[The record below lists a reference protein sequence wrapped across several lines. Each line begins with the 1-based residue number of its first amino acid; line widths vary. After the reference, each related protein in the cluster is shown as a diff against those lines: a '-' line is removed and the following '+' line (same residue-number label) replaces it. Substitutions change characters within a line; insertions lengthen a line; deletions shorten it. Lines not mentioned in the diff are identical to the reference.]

1 MKKAYKLAIYMI
13 SCLLLTSCQT
23 NYELEQ
29 LQQLHKKYDTAV
41 KHSNTDINFDV
52 LDSGPVKG
60 GTLKLFTTEPD
71 TLNPI
76 LTKNTYVADIA
87 SFIYEGLT
95 KLDAEQRALPAL
107 ADSWTVS
114 QDGLIWNFHIR
125 EGVNWHDGEPFTAY
139 DAEFTIQ
146 TIMVPSV
153 NSVYKPLLLNISSC
167 MAVDSST
174 LSIALKKPNSFLP
187 EMMNFPILPK
197 HMFAS
202 SDVLAASG
210 EFDPVGT
217 GPYKF
222 EAYVP
227 GEKIRLSLNNEW
239 WRLKENAGSDNDGM
253 YISAIEAVILKDTD
267 EAMEAFQAGNV
278 DVAEISVNEFHK
290 YKGRTDLNI
299 KKYTSRNYEFIA
311 FNLNDP
317 VFTDVYARKAVSMAI
332 DRSKIISELMPGE
345 AEAADLPVLPESW
358 ISDIDGVSTYVLP
371 NESPETAE
379 SNSANE
385 PAPNDVTEEDEL
397 TAAKTPADVL
407 AAGDWKNNNQ
417 GYYKT
422 IKGARRYLKVELLV
436 NSNNSLRL
444 KAAQM
449 VCAQLEEAGI
459 PAKLVQVDWN
469 ELLKRVDS
477 GKFNMVFMG
486 CRVPQIPDISFMY
499 SSAYLPESYSANARS
514 AYNVAGYENTRA
526 DAYITALF
534 SENDPDRKRAIYK
547 GLIEQIEADCP
558 YVGMYF
564 LKDTMICSKEL
575 KGQVEPNTWNKF
587 NDLTKWYKPVAQ

>member
-217 GPYKF
+217 SPYKF

-278 DVAEISVNEFHK
+278 DVAGISVNEFHK